1 MTWKGIFMNDVQVQS
16 NLRVA
21 EVDGFEIAVDLY
33 RPDIDNPPAV
43 IYLHGGGWQL
53 GDKKDGADDR
63 LARLASYGVAV
74 VSANY
79 RLAPQGLYPNPIHD
93 VKAVVR
99 WLRAH
104 GAELGVSTDRIGVWG
119 ASAGAYL
126 ATMVGLTPGDEEL
139 EGVVGDDLD
148 QSSRVDAVVHWFG
161 PSDLAANAGRSW
173 IESHLLPPPFENALL
188 GEDEVSAPSDISW
201 NASPLSR
208 VTSLAPPFLIA
219 HGDRDRITLSAQSH
233 ALHDALVSTGAR
245 STLLVLG
252 GAGHEGPEFDQPD
265 HLGIT
270 AAFLSAHLRG

>member
-1 MTWKGIFMNDVQVQS
+1 MNDVHVQ
-16 NLRVA
+16 NHVRVA
-21 EVDGFEIAVDLY
+21 EVDGFEIAVDVY
-33 RPDIDNPPAV
+33 RPEVDNPPAV

-53 GDKKDGADDR
+53 GDKADGGEQR
-63 LARLASYGVAV
+63 LARLASHGIAV

-79 RLAPQGLYPNPIHD
+79 RLAPRGLYPRPIHD

-99 WLRAH
+99 WVRAQ
-104 GAELGVSTDRIGVWG
+104 GTELGVATDRIGVWG

-126 ATMVGLTPGDEEL
+126 ATMVGLTAGDDEL
-139 EGVVGDDLD
+139 EGTVGDHLD

-173 IESHLLPPPFENALL
+173 IESHLLPPPFEAALL
-188 GEDEVSAPSDISW
+188 GDDEVASPSDASW

-208 VTSLAPPFLIA
+208 VTRSAPPFLIA

-270 AAFLSAHLRG
+270 AAFLTTHLQGSATR

>member
-1 MTWKGIFMNDVQVQS
+1 MNDVQVQS
-16 NLRVA
+16 NLHVA
-21 EVDGFEIAVDLY
+21 EVDGFEISVDLY
-33 RPDIDNPPAV
+33 RPDIDNPPVV

-53 GDKKDGADDR
+53 GDKKDGADER
-63 LARLASYGVAV
+63 LARLASYGIAV

-79 RLAPQGLYPNPIHD
+79 RLAPQGSYPNPIHD

-99 WLRAH
+99 WLRAR
-104 GAELGVSTDRIGVWG
+104 GEELGVSTDRIGIWG

-126 ATMVGLTPGDEEL
+126 ATMVGLTPGDEDL
-139 EGVVGDDLD
+139 EGNVGNDLD

-161 PSDLAANAGRSW
+161 PSDLASNAGRSW
-173 IESHLLPPPFENALL
+173 IESHILPPPFENALL
-188 GEDEVSAPSDISW
+188 GEPEVASPSEVSW

-208 VTSLAPPFLIA
+208 VTALSPPFLIA
-219 HGDRDRITLSAQSH
+219 HGDRDRITLSSQSH
-233 ALHDALVSTGAR
+233 FLHDALVSTGAR